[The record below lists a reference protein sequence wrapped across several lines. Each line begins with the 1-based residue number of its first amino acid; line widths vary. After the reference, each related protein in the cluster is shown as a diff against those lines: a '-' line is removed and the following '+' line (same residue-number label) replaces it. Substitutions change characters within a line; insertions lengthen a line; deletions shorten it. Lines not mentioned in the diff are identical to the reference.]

1 MNRLHAPTPVEPTV
15 IGFSAKVGLA
25 GLARRLHGQAPDYL
39 APPEL
44 AFWQAVP
51 SAKRRLEYAG
61 GRLAAKLAVHAL
73 RRWQGQPPL
82 PLAELPVLPLPG
94 GEPRVRLPDGS
105 EYALSLSHA
114 AGLACAASFLPA
126 WRLGID
132 LISQG
137 RAPPH
142 DEAWCHSTESR
153 YSVSDRAIS
162 WAVKEAT
169 VKTLGKGMGPVFRE
183 IRCWRDAQ
191 HRWVSLPTQLM
202 DLRKRFRYTLFQSSP
217 YFICIASVQ
226 METI

>member
-1 MNRLHAPTPVEPTV
+1 MNRQHAASTEPV

-25 GLARRLHGQAPDYL
+25 GLARRLQDQAPCYL

-44 AFWQAVP
+44 AFWHGVP

-73 RRWQGQPPL
+73 RRWQGQPAL

-94 GEPRVRLPDGS
+94 GEPRVRLPNGS

-114 AGLACAASFLPA
+114 AGLACAVSFLPA

-132 LISQG
+132 LICQS

-142 DEAWCHSTESR
+142 DAAWCHSTESTH
-153 YSVSDRAIS
+153 SVSDRAVS

-169 VKTLGKGMGPVFRE
+169 VKTLGQGMGPVFRE
-183 IRCWRDAQ
+183 IRCWRDGQ
-191 HRWVSLPTQLM
+191 HRWVSLPTHLTA
-202 DLRKRFRYTLFQSSP
+202 RRNRFHYTLFQSPP
-217 YFICIASVQ
+217 YFICIASAQ
-226 METI
+226 LETI